1 MGSLEKW
8 LKDDAAVL
16 YKNKVGEGWL
26 SEEEELG
33 DDRDERRYGY
43 LVEQRVYERKLPGA
57 GWCGNAIIACGFPAF
72 PFL

>member
-1 MGSLEKW
+1 ML
-8 LKDDAAVL
+8 LL
-16 YKNKVGEGWL
+16 FYTKVRWGRGL

-43 LVEQRVYERKLPGA
+43 LVEERVYERKLPGT
-57 GWCGNAIIACGFPAF
+57 GWCGNVIIACGFPAF